1 MTNLSHSFLK
11 VFQGRASHQNIA
23 NLYANIDAV
32 THNNITMP
40 CLRIDGIQPIN
51 CYVASPYA
59 MMIGYAKD
67 ELIKLPTYQRWI
79 LRPILGL
86 LSILLK
92 LARIDTIVGINN
104 YALSTNPTPKFFDDM
119 NWLDFT
125 IGLTKKYPNHVLM
138 IRSLNQAQHAPLLQ
152 KLKQANWQLLTSR
165 QVYLFPDMPTALN
178 KTNSKRDSKLH
189 DDGLYYFKKLHHQTP
204 ITEFEQAVYF
214 YNELYLKKYSYQ
226 NVQFTPIMLQ
236 EMVGQGILDLYLLVQ
251 TSNQQVVGVV
261 GLVGE
266 NGIITAPI
274 VGYDMQLSPKLG
286 LYRRIINFIMHY
298 ANERHLYLN
307 LSSGASDFKMVRG
320 AVSELEYSAVFVNH
334 LPKYQ
339 WYRRLIW
346 RLLTYVTNHI
356 YAKIL
361 QKYQL

>member
-1 MTNLSHSFLK
+1 MTNLSHLFLK
-11 VFQGRASHQNIA
+11 VFQRRASHQNIA
-23 NLYANIDAV
+23 NLYANIDVV
-32 THNNITMP
+32 TYQNITMP

-92 LARIDTIVGINN
+92 LASIDTIVGINN
-104 YALSTNPTPKFFDDM
+104 YALSTNPTPKFFDEID
-119 NWLDFT
+119 WEDFT
-125 IGLTKKYPNHVLM
+125 KQLTKQYPNHVLM
-138 IRSLNQAQHAPLLQ
+138 IRSLNHTQHETLLK
-152 KLKQANWQLLTSR
+152 KLNQENWQLLTSR

-178 KTNSKRDSKLH
+178 KINSKRDTKLNQ
-189 DDGLYYFKKLHHQTP
+189 DGLYYFKKLNSQTP
-204 ITEFEQAVYF
+204 IIEFEQAVYF
-214 YNELYLKKYSYQ
+214 YNQLYLKKYSYQ
-226 NVQFTPIMLQ
+226 NVQFTPIILQ
-236 EMVGQGILDLYLLVQ
+236 EMVEQGILDLYLLVQ
-251 TSNQQVVGVV
+251 TTNQQVVGVA

-307 LSSGASDFKMVRG
+307 LSSGASDFKRLRG
-320 AVSELEYSAVFVNH
+320 AESELEYSAVFVNH

-339 WYRRLIW
+339 WYRRLVW
-346 RLLTYVTNHI
+346 RLLTYTTNHI